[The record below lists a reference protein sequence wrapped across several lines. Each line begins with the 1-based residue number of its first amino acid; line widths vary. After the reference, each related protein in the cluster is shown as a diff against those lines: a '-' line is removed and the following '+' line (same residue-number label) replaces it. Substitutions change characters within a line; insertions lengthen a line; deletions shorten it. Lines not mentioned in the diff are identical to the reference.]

1 MRLVACY
8 TYGSYA
14 NMKELCDD
22 SKEHLVQN
30 ALLDCDKDVFLTL
43 DLEKKSIFES
53 QSYKQRI
60 NDPS

>member
-1 MRLVACY
+1 
-8 TYGSYA
+8 
-14 NMKELCDD
+14 MKELCDD

-30 ALLDCDKDVFLTL
+30 ALLDCDKDVYLTL
-43 DLEKKSIFES
+43 DREKKSMFES